1 MNKLEEARKNINAI
15 DKKMAR
21 LFEQRMAEVEKVSEY
36 KIEHGL
42 PILDRGR

>member
-36 KIEHGL
+36 KI
-42 PILDRGR
+42 